1 MESITNIKYYFQ
13 TTQNQYNI
21 FTMKKQNEKPKT
33 ATETRQE
40 IIDLYDQKGFL
51 VIHLNYHFYLV
62 GYEGKIKIIKIGK
75 PVQDWSKF
83 AAKISRLGITT
94 ETAKNIYQ
102 AKKVVGLVAK
112 KTQKQVMLSL
122 LRSCGKI
129 TAQEARTAGVRNPTT
144 AVKGLVKDGHDITKI
159 EGGFR
164 RTGTEEKD
172 RKMIYI
178 YNGPEN

>member
-1 MESITNIKYYFQ
+1 
-13 TTQNQYNI
+13 
-21 FTMKKQNEKPKT
+21 MKKQEKPKT
-33 ATETRQE
+33 ATETRTE
-40 IIDLYDQKGFL
+40 IINLYLEKGFL
-51 VIHLNYHFYLV
+51 VIHLAYHFYLV
-62 GYEGKIKIIKIGK
+62 GYDGQIKIIKIGK

-83 AAKISRLGITT
+83 YKQISCLGITT
-94 ETAKNIYQ
+94 ETAKNIHQ

-112 KTQKQVMLSL
+112 KTQKQIMLSL

-129 TAQEARTAGVRNPTT
+129 TAQDARTAGVRNPTT
-144 AVKGLVKDGHDITKI
+144 AVKELTKDGHDITKI

>member
-1 MESITNIKYYFQ
+1 
-13 TTQNQYNI
+13 
-21 FTMKKQNEKPKT
+21 MKKQNEKPKT
-33 ATETRQE
+33 ATETRTE
-40 IIDLYDQKGFL
+40 IINLYLEKGFL
-51 VIHLNYHFYLV
+51 VIHLAYHFYLV
-62 GYEGKIKIIKIGK
+62 GYDGQIKIIKIGK

-83 AAKISRLGITT
+83 YKQISCLGITT
-94 ETAKNIYQ
+94 ETAKNIHQ

-112 KTQKQVMLSL
+112 KTQKQIMLSL

-129 TAQEARTAGVRNPTT
+129 TAQDARTAGVRNPTT
-144 AVKGLVKDGHDITKI
+144 AVKELTKDGHDITKI

>member
-1 MESITNIKYYFQ
+1 L
-13 TTQNQYNI
+13 
-21 FTMKKQNEKPKT
+21 
-33 ATETRQE
+33 A
-40 IIDLYDQKGFL
+40 
-51 VIHLNYHFYLV
+51 YHFYLV
-62 GYEGKIKIIKIGK
+62 GYEGQIKIIKIGK

-83 AAKISRLGITT
+83 YKQISCLGITT
-94 ETAKNIYQ
+94 ETAKNIHQ

-112 KTQKQVMLSL
+112 KTQKHVMLSL

-144 AVKGLVKDGHDITKI
+144 AVKGLIKDGHDITKI
-159 EGGFR
+159 EGGYR
-164 RTGTEEKD
+164 RTGTEKKD

>member
-1 MESITNIKYYFQ
+1 
-13 TTQNQYNI
+13 
-21 FTMKKQNEKPKT
+21 MKKQEKPKNANESRT
-33 ATETRQE
+33 E
-40 IIDLYDQKGFL
+40 IIELYLNKGFL
-51 VIHLNYHFYLV
+51 VIHLDYHFYLV
-62 GYEGKIKIIKIGK
+62 GYEGQIKIIKIGK
-75 PVQDWSKF
+75 PVQDWTKF
-83 AAKISRLGITT
+83 AKKISRLGITT
-94 ETAKNIYQ
+94 ETAKNIHQ

-129 TAQEARTAGVRNPTT
+129 TAQDARTSGVRNPTT
-144 AVKGLVKDGHDITKI
+144 AVKGLIKDGHDITKI
-159 EGGFR
+159 EGGFS

>member
-1 MESITNIKYYFQ
+1 
-13 TTQNQYNI
+13 
-21 FTMKKQNEKPKT
+21 MKKQEKPKT

-40 IIDLYDQKGFL
+40 IIDLYNQKGFL
-51 VIHLNYHFYLV
+51 VIHLAYHFYLV
-62 GYEGKIKIIKIGK
+62 GYEGQIKIIKIGK

-83 AAKISRLGITT
+83 YKQISCLGITT
-94 ETAKNIYQ
+94 ETAKNIHQ

-112 KTQKQVMLSL
+112 KTQKHVMLSL

-144 AVKGLVKDGHDITKI
+144 AVKGLIKDGHNITKI
-159 EGGFR
+159 EGGYR